1 MTNNL
6 GEKEE
11 GQSSEPALTAMGMD
25 SMEKSEA

>member
-11 GQSSEPALTAMGMD
+11 GQSSEPALTAKDMD
-25 SMEKSEA
+25 RPDGL